1 MRAAAAS
8 LPTKF
13 GIRPRAGFGNV
24 IRSRLSS
31 SCQTRSRSNCLSIC
45 TPKHVTKH
53 VIVICHFFHNLR
65 SEGDII
71 SADVDV
77 RVAVGALV
85 VFLIVGSV
93 VFGVYYFGFYRPGRD
108 DLERTRTAALSQIDQ
123 TLGNIGT
130 SQAQIEA
137 SNLKS
142 QVISAGSKEAIESA
156 LSGMSSIAARESERK
171 QLLAKVDYTVAGTYH
186 SDNDVTALATLKT
199 TLEGEINNMT
209 TLADLQAFESSG
221 TIDTQATSA
230 WQTYQQSSVVNNVN
244 EFNQVLELTATYRLI
259 MTKENALSLIGESSW
274 QILRG
279 MDFQDPVLV
288 AIPITDSYDRAPDLR
303 PGMVADIWVYD
314 TGTENSSFLFGP
326 AVILD
331 TVYSSSDLSAI
342 SWILTNNYGTW
353 NYSVDVWE
361 TLKALAAGST
371 DAANVDWEN
380 YALDIMDRVRSAH
393 LGKFDVSV
401 IYVVAVPEDLGILLS
416 QYEQYPGLG
425 KDVMLLPPL
434 VSNNSWQYQ
443 AYQSYHLP

>member
-1 MRAAAAS
+1 
-8 LPTKF
+8 
-13 GIRPRAGFGNV
+13 
-24 IRSRLSS
+24 
-31 SCQTRSRSNCLSIC
+31 LSIC

-108 DLERTRTAALSQIDQ
+108 DLERARTSALSQIDQ
-123 TLGNIGT
+123 TLGKIGT

-137 SNLKS
+137 STLKS
-142 QVISAGSKEAIESA
+142 QVIAAGSKEAIEST
-156 LSGMSSIAARESERK
+156 LSGMSSIATRESKRK
-171 QLLAKVDYTVAGTYH
+171 QLLAEVDDAVAGTYH
-186 SDNDVTALATLKT
+186 SDNDVSALATLKT
-199 TLEGEINNMT
+199 NLKNEINNMT
-209 TLADLQAFESSG
+209 TLADLQSFEDSG
-221 TIDTQATSA
+221 AIDTQATST
-230 WQTYQQSSVVNNVN
+230 WQTYQQTNVRNNTN
-244 EFNQVLELTATYRLI
+244 EFNQVLELTATYHLI
-259 MTKENALSLIGESSW
+259 MPQENALTVVGESSW

-279 MDFQDPVLV
+279 MDFQDPKLV
-288 AIPITDSYDRAPDLR
+288 AIPIAESFDRAPDLR

-314 TGTENSSFLFGP
+314 TVAENSSFLFGP
-326 AVILD
+326 AVILE

-342 SWILTNNYGTW
+342 GWILTIDSSTW

-361 TLKALAAGST
+361 TLKALAAGSP
-371 DAANVDWEN
+371 DAAKVDWEN
-380 YALDIMDRVRSAH
+380 YALDIMERVRSAH
-393 LGKFDVSV
+393 LGNFDIQVM
-401 IYVVAVPEDLGILLS
+401 YVVAVPEDLGILIR
-416 QYEQYPGLG
+416 QYEQYITLG

-443 AYQSYHLP
+443 AYQSFR

>member
-1 MRAAAAS
+1 M
-8 LPTKF
+8 
-13 GIRPRAGFGNV
+13 G
-24 IRSRLSS
+24 
-31 SCQTRSRSNCLSIC
+31 
-45 TPKHVTKH
+45 
-53 VIVICHFFHNLR
+53 

-93 VFGVYYFGFYRPGRD
+93 VFGIYYFGFYRPGRD
-108 DLERTRTAALSQIDQ
+108 DLEHTRTSALSQIDQ
-123 TLGNIGT
+123 TLGKIGT

-142 QVISAGSKEAIESA
+142 QVILAGSKGAIESA
-156 LSGMSSIAARESERK
+156 LSGMSSIATRESKRK
-171 QLLAKVDYTVAGTYH
+171 QLLAEVDDAVAGTYH
-186 SDNDVTALATLKT
+186 SDNDVSALATLKT
-199 TLEGEINNMT
+199 NLKDEINNMT
-209 TLADLQAFESSG
+209 TLAELQAFEDSG
-221 TIDTQATSA
+221 AIDTQATST
-230 WQTYQQSSVVNNVN
+230 WRTYQQTNVGNNTN

-259 MTKENALSLIGESSW
+259 MTKENALAIVGESSW

-279 MDFQDPVLV
+279 MDFQDPKLV
-288 AIPITDSYDRAPDLR
+288 AIPIAESFDRAPDLR

-314 TGTENSSFLFGP
+314 TVAENSSFLFGP

-331 TVYSSSDLSAI
+331 TIYSTSDLSTV
-342 SWILTNNYGTW
+342 SWILTYDNFTR

-371 DAANVDWEN
+371 GAATVEWEN
-380 YALDIMDRVRSAH
+380 YALDIMERVRSAH
-393 LGKFDVSV
+393 LGNFDIQVM
-401 IYVVAVPEDLGILLS
+401 YVVAVPEDLGILIK
-416 QYEQYPGLG
+416 QYEQYPTLG

-443 AYQSYHLP
+443 AYQSFR

>member
-1 MRAAAAS
+1 
-8 LPTKF
+8 
-13 GIRPRAGFGNV
+13 
-24 IRSRLSS
+24 
-31 SCQTRSRSNCLSIC
+31 LSIC

-71 SADVDV
+71 STDVDV

-108 DLERTRTAALSQIDQ
+108 DLERTRTSALSQIDQ
-123 TLGNIGT
+123 TLGKIGT

-142 QVISAGSKEAIESA
+142 QVISAGSKVAIEST
-156 LSGMSSIAARESERK
+156 LSGMSPIAARESKRK
-171 QLLAKVDYTVAGTYH
+171 QLLAKVDDAVAGTYH
-186 SDNDVTALATLKT
+186 SDNDVSALATLKT
-199 TLEGEINNMT
+199 SLKDEINNKT
-209 TLADLQAFESSG
+209 TLADLKAFENSG
-221 TIDTQATSA
+221 AIDIQATST
-230 WQTYQQSSVVNNVN
+230 WRTYQQTNIGNNTN

-259 MTKENALSLIGESSW
+259 MPKENALTIVGESSW

-279 MDFQDPVLV
+279 MDFQNPKLV
-288 AIPITDSYDRAPDLR
+288 AIPITDTFNRAPDLR

-314 TGTENSSFLFGP
+314 TVAENSSFLFGP

-331 TVYSSSDLSAI
+331 TIYSTSDLSAVA
-342 SWILTNNYGTW
+342 WILSADNLPPSS
-353 NYSVDVWE
+353 YSVDVWE

-371 DAANVDWEN
+371 SAAAVDWEN
-380 YALDIMDRVRSAH
+380 YALDVMERVRSAH
-393 LGKFDVSV
+393 LGNFDIQVM
-401 IYVVAVPEDLGILLS
+401 YVVAVPEDLGILIS
-416 QYEQYPGLG
+416 QYEQNTALG

-443 AYQSYHLP
+443 AYQSYR